1 MIGQMKKW
9 WVLIFTCLVAF
20 LGGCELIAS
29 VDRSKIGDDSGTGGE
44 ATGGGGSGGSTQ
56 DGGGG
61 LGGEAGSG
69 GSTGGTGG
77 VGGSVGGAGGTG
89 GMGGSGGSPCIPT
102 TEICDGADN
111 DCDPNTPD
119 GSADPQLGTSC
130 NTGLMGI
137 CAPGTLACNNGGLE
151 CVQDNQPT
159 GEICNSL
166 DDNCSGVADEGNT
179 CTQYTFTIE
188 PDQAMP
194 ACFKWAVFDA
204 QGTLRSNIS
213 ALDDNSCEGTTA
225 VSFPVF
231 GGDHIYIWEDD
242 QVTTVTT
249 TAPIASHQAK
259 PAIPQTVPNHA
270 AMIADYAAGNFSA
283 VDVVVTPTGDTDTVL
298 HNAAGIHAFDIA
310 IAP

>member
-9 WVLIFTCLVAF
+9 WVLLLTSLVAI

-29 VDRSKIGDDSGTGGE
+29 VDRSKIPNGTDVGGG
-44 ATGGGGSGGSTQ
+44 ADGGGGSGGSTQ

-61 LGGEAGSG
+61 IGGEGGSGGSEGGAG

-77 VGGSVGGAGGTG
+77 VGGV
-89 GMGGSGGSPCIPT
+89 GGSGGSPCVPT
-102 TEICDGADN
+102 TEVCDGVDN
-111 DCDPNTPD
+111 DCDPGTPD
-119 GSADPQLGTSC
+119 GSADPQLGISC
-130 NTGLMGI
+130 NTGLVGI
-137 CAPGTLACNNGGLE
+137 CAAGTQTCNNGGLE
-151 CVQDNQPT
+151 CTPDNQPT
-159 GEICNSL
+159 GEICNGL
-166 DDNCSGVADEGNT
+166 DDNCSGVPDEGNT

-194 ACFKWAVFDA
+194 ACFKWAVFNA
-204 QGTLRSNIS
+204 QGTLLSGIS
-213 ALDDNSCEGTTA
+213 ATNDNNCEGSIG

-249 TAPIASHQAK
+249 MAPISSHEAK
-259 PAIPQTVPNHA
+259 PAGPQTVPNHA
-270 AMIADYAAGNFSA
+270 AMTTDYAAGNFSA
-283 VDVVVTPTGDTDTVL
+283 VDVVVTPVGDTDTVL
-298 HNAAGIHAFDIA
+298 HNAAGIHAFDIG